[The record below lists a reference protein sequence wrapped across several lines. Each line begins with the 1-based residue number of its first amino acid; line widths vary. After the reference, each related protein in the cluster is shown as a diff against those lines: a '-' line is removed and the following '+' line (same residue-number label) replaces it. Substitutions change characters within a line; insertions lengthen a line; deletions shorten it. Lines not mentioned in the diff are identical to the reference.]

1 MWGEGG
7 KTGESVFDLIFPR
20 MSYSSVSEDAPRVS
34 TFRSFVHLIIGGIE
48 RQDGSANPLEIDPW
62 MTIAQR
68 RPVEVRQRA
77 RAL

>member
-1 MWGEGG
+1 MWGEG

-20 MSYSSVSEDAPRVS
+20 MSYFKCLGGCPPRVH
-34 TFRSFVHLIIGGIE
+34 FSFVHLIIGGIE

-62 MTIAQR
+62 ITIAQR
-68 RPVEVRQRA
+68 RPVEVHQRA